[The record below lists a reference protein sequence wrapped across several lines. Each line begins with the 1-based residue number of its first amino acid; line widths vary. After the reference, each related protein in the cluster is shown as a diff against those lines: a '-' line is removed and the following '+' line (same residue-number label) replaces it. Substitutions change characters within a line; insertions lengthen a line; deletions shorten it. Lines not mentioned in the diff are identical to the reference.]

1 MLFNPKRPFI
11 ICVDGTIECGKKLVA
26 DIGRDTLFPGNEDF
40 YARMTSDDETAVRDI
55 PPSLQHK
62 KPEKPLR
69 NVHGRENYAE
79 YASGNYK
86 GKDLTV
92 SFVNIAYGNG
102 MRTHV
107 AKRPKTEGIVFAHNG
122 PSIRQNADIA
132 IWMERDT
139 SWLDLVCPEAD
150 DSHMTLDSP
159 HFTDDLPAQFQH
171 AVQNS
176 CAQWYVTL
184 ILLSTIQPSPR
195 AKPSPYPA
203 RYEFPADIPA
213 GQSAQTGCVPYRV
226 RYRPSSLCARKHR
239 SITPAPPSKHM
250 PTRFRHPA
258 SLRIPSICPAHPF
271 QRMMAVSN
279 SPDCAMMK
287 RPEYQTR

>member
-1 MLFNPKRPFI
+1 MSLNVASDTNPYVRIRKPVPYAGITVTRGDMVALTRRIIKSIPDHMLFNPKRPFI

-26 DIGRDTLFPGNEDF
+26 DIGRDTLFPGNEDFF

-92 SFVNIAYGNG
+92 SFVNIAYGNS

-176 CAQWYVTL
+176 CAQW
-184 ILLSTIQPSPR
+184 
-195 AKPSPYPA
+195 
-203 RYEFPADIPA
+203 
-213 GQSAQTGCVPYRV
+213 V
-226 RYRPSSLCARKHR
+226 RYVDITINNTALAKSEALPRTLQDMNFRQTSLPVNPRKLDVFH
-239 SITPAPPSKHM
+239 IG
-250 PTRFRHPA
+250 
-258 SLRIPSICPAHPF
+258 
-271 QRMMAVSN
+271 
-279 SPDCAMMK
+279 
-287 RPEYQTR
+287 